1 MLKTQTAAI
10 NYQADFNLF
19 ESVLRHGTLAMK
31 VEHKQLLLLNVQGHP
46 TGPPSVWTETNGTHK
61 LALPAEHAQ
70 PVVPAVSYNHGPN

>member
-31 VEHKQLLLLNVQGHP
+31 VEHKQLLLLNV
-46 TGPPSVWTETNGTHK
+46 
-61 LALPAEHAQ
+61 
-70 PVVPAVSYNHGPN
+70 